1 MIQIVCNDE
10 NSTIGNNTNIDGR
23 FLEIGDPKKLVW
35 NSSPCFE
42 TVQSISAKKIQHKD
56 EGQVEYSDG

>member
-23 FLEIGDPKKLVW
+23 FLEIGDPKKLGLKLFAVFW
-35 NSSPCFE
+35 NR
-42 TVQSISAKKIQHKD
+42 TVNISKKIQHKD